1 MSAYLDGAKKQV
13 KSLKIQNFDQTSEKR
28 TILTRP
34 VGLHNSEAWHY
45 KQAKTKMNLTICI
58 NEINNMYFWWWL
70 IGGLLQTPSLKKH
83 GRLFGTQEYY
93 LIIQFPADSKLSGNS
108 S

>member
-1 MSAYLDGAKKQV
+1 MEPLVHVKEKK
-13 KSLKIQNFDQTSEKR
+13 LKI
-28 TILTRP
+28 
-34 VGLHNSEAWHY
+34 
-45 KQAKTKMNLTICI
+45 
-58 NEINNMYFWWWL
+58 
-70 IGGLLQTPSLKKH
+70 KKH